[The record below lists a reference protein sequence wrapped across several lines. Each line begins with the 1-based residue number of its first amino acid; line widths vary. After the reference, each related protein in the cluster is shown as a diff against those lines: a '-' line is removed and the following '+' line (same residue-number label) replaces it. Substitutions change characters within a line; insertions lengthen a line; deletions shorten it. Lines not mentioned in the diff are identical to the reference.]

1 MRRDGFDT
9 RHLLSWRDAWAAGRV
24 RRRVNRVVRASAH
37 KIVDDLK
44 NYASTF
50 RLCRKSTFVIANLL
64 AIAASWLQGGGLARI
79 PGCIGLDA
87 GAYNRNHQFRRIS

>member
-1 MRRDGFDT
+1 M
-9 RHLLSWRDAWAAGRV
+9 SWRDAWAAGRV
-24 RRRVNRVVRASAH
+24 PRRVNRVARTSAH

-50 RLCRKSTFVIANLL
+50 WLCRKSTFAIANLL
-64 AIAASWLQGGGLARI
+64 AIAASWRQGGGLARI